1 MLPAQADFVDPL
13 PEGCPHSNV
22 AVIGHFLAFL
32 KDYLMEQLRRTYG
45 GKFLTTHTIK
55 YCFTI
60 PAGWSEEAKF
70 NIRQC
75 VALYVLIV
83 YGVAAFTGC
92 CHRLPH
98 RLFHTKNT
106 MLYVACNTGP

>member
-1 MLPAQADFVDPL
+1 VDPL

-70 NIRQC
+70 NMRQ
-75 VALYVLIV
+75 
-83 YGVAAFTGC
+83 
-92 CHRLPH
+92 
-98 RLFHTKNT
+98 
-106 MLYVACNTGP
+106 